1 MSLVLNRVVECQ
13 DEMIEALDARDAEA
27 IERASVALAEAL
39 RALSGEG
46 ALRETDEETV
56 ERALLKADAARIR
69 VNILSDWTR
78 QRIDRL
84 SEIRSGSSPSYRKRK
99 VFPHPA

>member
-1 MSLVLNRVVECQ
+1 MSLALNHVVACQ

-39 RALSGEG
+39 QVLSGEG
-46 ALRETDEETV
+46 ALRESDQATI
-56 ERALLKADAARIR
+56 ERALLKADSARIR
-69 VNILSDWTR
+69 VNLLSDWTR

-84 SEIRSGSSPSYRKRK
+84 SEIRCGSSPSYRKRG
-99 VFPHPA
+99 VFSHPA

>member
-1 MSLVLNRVVECQ
+1 MSLALDRVIACQ
-13 DEMIEALDARDAEA
+13 DEMIDALDSRDVEA

-39 RALSGEG
+39 HSLSGEG
-46 ALRETDEETV
+46 AIRETDKEKV
-56 ERALLKADAARIR
+56 ERALLKADASRIR

-84 SEIRSGSSPSYRKRK
+84 SEIRSGSPPSYCRRN
-99 VFPHPA
+99 VFPNPA